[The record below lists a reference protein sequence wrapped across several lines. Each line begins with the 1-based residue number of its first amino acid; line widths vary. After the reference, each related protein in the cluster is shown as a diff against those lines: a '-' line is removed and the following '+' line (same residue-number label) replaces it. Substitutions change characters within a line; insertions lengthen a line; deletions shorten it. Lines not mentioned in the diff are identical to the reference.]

1 MGFWSA
7 ILGGS
12 NPTLNNDISQLGQLS
27 GFSQGIGQGDTTAAS
42 NYYRNI
48 LSGDPALEAKS
59 LAPQIS
65 AQQGQEQQARN
76 SLAQFGNRSGGT
88 GAAQQ
93 AIGAQGRGNIINALG
108 GLQQGAA
115 GGLANIGQSNL
126 GLAASDTQA
135 QAGESQQRL
144 QNYMNSILGKG
155 ISSGVGALESYG
167 LGGLGGVPGGGGIP
181 ALPGVGSTATAPVLP
196 GAISGGYAGA
206 TPAGIASN
214 SVPLSQIF
222 G

>member
-1 MGFWSA
+1 MGGFLSA
-7 ILGGS
+7 IFGGS
-12 NPTLNNDISQLGQLS
+12 NPTLNKDINQLGQLS
-27 GFSQGIGQGDTTAAS
+27 GFSQGIGQGDTTTAS
-42 NYYRNI
+42 NYYRNL
-48 LSGDPALEAKS
+48 LSGDPSLEAKA

-65 AQQGQEQQARN
+65 AQQQQEQQARN

-88 GAAQQ
+88 GGAMQ
-93 AIGAQGRGNIINALG
+93 ALASQGRGNIINALG
-108 GLQQGAA
+108 GLQSGAA
-115 GGLANIGQSNL
+115 GNLANIGQANL
-126 GLAASDTQA
+126 GLAASDNAEQA
-135 QAGESQQRL
+135 QQSQQRM

-155 ISSGVGALESYG
+155 ISAGIGGLEAYG

-181 ALPGVGSTATAPVLP
+181 ALNAASAPAQLP

-206 TPAGIASN
+206 MPTSLAVN